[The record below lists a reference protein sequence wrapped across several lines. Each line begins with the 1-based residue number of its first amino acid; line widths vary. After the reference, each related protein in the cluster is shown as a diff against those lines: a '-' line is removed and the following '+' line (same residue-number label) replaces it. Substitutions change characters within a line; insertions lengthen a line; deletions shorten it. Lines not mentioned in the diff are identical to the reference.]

1 MSAETSLTSAWV
13 DFQFFRVSISFISSF
28 SCLKLLQQTLGFG
41 IGFEYFHVSLREND
55 HREKSGYEKK
65 NKNILV
71 PYLHGFK
78 IE

>member
-1 MSAETSLTSAWV
+1 MGWLPVLSRF
-13 DFQFFRVSISFISSF
+13 DFVYF

-65 NKNILV
+65 KNILM

-78 IE
+78 IEWK

>member
-1 MSAETSLTSAWV
+1 MGWLPVLSRF
-13 DFQFFRVSISFISSF
+13 DFVYF

-65 NKNILV
+65 K
-71 PYLHGFK
+71 K
-78 IE
+78 TS